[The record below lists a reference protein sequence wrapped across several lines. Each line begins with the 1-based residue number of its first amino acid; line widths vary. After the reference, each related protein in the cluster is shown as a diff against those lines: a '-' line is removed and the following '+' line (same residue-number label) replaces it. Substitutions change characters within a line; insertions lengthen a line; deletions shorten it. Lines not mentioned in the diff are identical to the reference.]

1 MDDFFEKVGKF
12 LRIGFIIWISLLIIL
27 LTILF
32 SMLVSH
38 SCNGRSDNEQDIKVY
53 GDFIYKV
60 VYYNEDGIEVIEEK
74 GIRSAI
80 RIMGLSEEGMKKES
94 VIIPEYIDELKV
106 EELGKR
112 IEFWGD
118 EGSWQENH
126 VLKKVYIPFDILCWS
141 NIFEK
146 CKELEKIIILQHNP
160 NKYDEN
166 SGKCNFVTS
175 FNYEVEDVV
184 NMFIGHNGKL
194 RFANV
199 SYFYNYDNAPNDNYF
214 WIDDYEYG
222 EKIDFIPPEPTRAGY
237 TFGGWYKESECINK
251 WDFEIDTLPEV
262 KYTDVIPTHQLFY
275 NENAEYDYRIYQETK
290 LYAKWI

>member
-1 MDDFFEKVGKF
+1 MKKIVE
-12 LRIGFIIWISLLIIL
+12 LLLGLIL
-27 LTILF
+27 LPFVLLF
-32 SMLVSH
+32 VTCI
-38 SCNGRSDNEQDIKVY
+38 SCDSNGCLDNNQDIKAY
-53 GDFIYKV
+53 GDFLYKV
-60 VYYNEDGIEVIEEK
+60 VYYNEDGMEIVVEEK
-74 GIRSAI
+74 SVRSTI

-106 EELGKR
+106 EELGKSV
-112 IEFWGD
+112 EFWGIQGVW
-118 EGSWQENH
+118 EENH
-126 VLKKVYIPFDILCWS
+126 VLKKVYIPFDILCRG
-141 NIFEK
+141 NIFAK
-146 CKELEKIIILQHNP
+146 CKKLEKIIILQHNP
-160 NKYDEN
+160 NKYDGN
-166 SGKCNFVTS
+166 SGKYNFVTS

-184 NMFIGHNGKL
+184 NIFVGHNGKL

-222 EKIDFIPPEPTRAGY
+222 EEISFIPPEPTRAGY

-262 KYTDVIPTHQLFY
+262 KYTDVIPTHQLFH
-275 NENAEYDYRIYQETK
+275 NESTDYDYRIYQETK